1 MFGNNDSF
9 QPENKITKEHLKGM
23 IVKEG
28 MEMELFR
35 PFQKLEAILNK
46 QTTERMLRKSEW
58 QEQQQ
63 EIVQR

>member
-46 QTTERMLRKSEW
+46 
-58 QEQQQ
+58 
-63 EIVQR
+63 

>member
-1 MFGNNDSF
+1 
-9 QPENKITKEHLKGM
+9 M

-46 QTTERMLRKSEW
+46 QTTERLLRKTEW

-63 EIVQR
+63 EIAQR